1 MKREFGKL
9 GDGPF
14 DLLVIVGGIYGAWVA
29 YDAAL
34 RGIKVVLVEKKD
46 WAAGTS
52 VARTATA
59 VQAAGT
65 SSASSKLIHGGLR
78 YLEHFRFGLVRKSL
92 EERSLLNRLGPHR
105 VEPLRFVIPIYS
117 DARVGRLRM
126 RIGLSIYDRLAGKH
140 RRVARHRS
148 LNKAELLQQFHF
160 LNPRGLKGGL
170 TYGDSLTD
178 DARLT
183 LEVVDGA
190 LQAGAI
196 AVNRARATE
205 LLADGPA
212 IVGAR
217 VEDGESGASI
227 DIRAAVTANCAG
239 AWSNQLVESVQP
251 SAAPPLRL
259 SKGAHLV
266 LPPLPCDDAFLLISK
281 RHGGVVF
288 LIPWYGRTLLGTTDT
303 EFEGNPDRLQVEQ
316 ASQAYLLAQANH
328 VLKDFPWREADIIS
342 SFAGI
347 RTLPGSTGSS
357 SEVTRELKIEEPLP
371 NLLLRAGGKLTSAR
385 VDSAKV
391 VDLAMERMGLQ
402 RSRSI
407 TGDQP
412 LPWCPAGSYQNWLRE
427 TLIEGLELGLDEMT
441 VNTCQRRYG
450 ARITR
455 LFEILADAP
464 GLSARIVPDAPFCL
478 AEIVHAARHEMAR
491 GLEDVLRRRMP
502 LVLVSKLSQET
513 LTLAA
518 GLMGPALGWSDQR
531 KQDEVASLLQQTGR

>member
-1 MKREFGKL
+1 MKREFAKL

-14 DLLVIVGGIYGAWVA
+14 DLLVIGGGIYGAWVA

-34 RGIKVVLVEKKD
+34 RGLSVALVEKND
-46 WAAGTS
+46 W
-52 VARTATA
+52 
-59 VQAAGT
+59 AAGT

-92 EERSLLNRLGPHR
+92 EERSLLSRLGPHR
-105 VEPLRFVIPIYS
+105 VQPLRFVIPIYS
-117 DARVGRLRM
+117 DSRVGRLRM
-126 RIGLSIYDRLAGKH
+126 RIGLSLYDWLAGKH
-140 RRVARHRS
+140 RRVARHDS
-148 LNKAELLQQFHF
+148 LRRADLVRQFRF

-205 LLADGPA
+205 LLADGSTV
-212 IVGAR
+212 IGAR
-217 VEDGESGASI
+217 VKDCESDEVI

-239 AWSNQLVESVQP
+239 PWSNQLVESLQP

-259 SKGAHLV
+259 SSGIHLV
-266 LPPLPCDDAFLLISK
+266 LPALPCDDAFLLLSK

-303 EFEGNPDRLQVEQ
+303 EFDGDPDRLKVNL
-316 ASQAYLLAQANH
+316 AGQAYLLAQANE
-328 VLKDFPWREADIIS
+328 VLKDFPWREHDIIS

-347 RTLPGSTGSS
+347 RTLPGATGSS
-357 SEVTRELKIEEPLP
+357 SDVTRELRIEEPLP

-385 VDSAKV
+385 VDAAQV
-391 VDLAMERMGLQ
+391 VDLAMKRLGLQ
-402 RSRSI
+402 ASRSL

-412 LPWCPAGSYQNWLRE
+412 LPWCPAGSYHDWLHD

-441 VNTCQRRYG
+441 INNCQRRYG
-450 ARITR
+450 TNIRR
-455 LFEILADAP
+455 LYGILSDSP

-491 GLEDVLRRRMP
+491 SLEDVMRRRMP
-502 LVLVSKLSQET
+502 LVLISKLSYET
-513 LTLAA
+513 MMLAA
-518 GLMGPALGWSDQR
+518 GLMGPALGWSERRRQN
-531 KQDEVASLLQQTGR
+531 EAVALRNKWRR